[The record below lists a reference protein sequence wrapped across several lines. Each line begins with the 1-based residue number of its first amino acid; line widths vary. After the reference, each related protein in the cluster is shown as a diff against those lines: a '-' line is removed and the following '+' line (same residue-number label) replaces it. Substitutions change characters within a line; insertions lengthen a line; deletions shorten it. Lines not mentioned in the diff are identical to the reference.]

1 MRTKYVDSGK
11 FVEFLIQAIN
21 DALTDISMT
30 EQACVQVTEQV
41 EKLLVAIG
49 DDILVTKELMG
60 RVD

>member
-1 MRTKYVDSGK
+1 
-11 FVEFLIQAIN
+11 
-21 DALTDISMT
+21 MT